1 MIPFYTE
8 RTIQKGL
15 YREEVK
21 NMGIKATVVITKP
34 PEALEFELPT
44 SGFVVSQGK
53 VFCAFCATDAQAKLV
68 ATLFKGSVEQVTL
81 SNG

>member
-1 MIPFYTE
+1 
-8 RTIQKGL
+8 
-15 YREEVK
+15 
-21 NMGIKATVVITKP
+21 MGIKATVVITKP

-44 SGFVVSQGK
+44 SGFAVSQGK

-68 ATLFKGSVEQVTL
+68 AGLLKGSVEQVTL